1 MKKGK
6 FKLNIL
12 FKNTLLFTLVYLSL
26 TSAYSQNIIPGS
38 ERTNLYIDKL
48 LDKKVA
54 VIANNTSIIRSN
66 NLDIHLIDTLIK
78 RGVKIEKI
86 FSPEHGFLGD
96 KDDGE
101 KIENGFYK
109 SIEVISLYGK
119 NRKINDNDIEN
130 IDILIFDI
138 QDVGVRFYTYLSTL
152 HYAMES
158 VSRTNKKLI
167 ILDRPNPNSFYI
179 DGPVLD
185 LKNKSFIGLHPV
197 PIVYGMTIGE
207 YGKMINGEGWLEN
220 SLKANLEV
228 IKIKN
233 YNHKLK
239 YEPNIRPSPNL
250 PNIQSI
256 YLYPSLAFLEKTEVS
271 VGRGTKTQFQIY
283 GHPDFNEKFL
293 YFPLASEPEARIM
306 VTSPFYTNQIAL
318 IENIAKSIPIDYTLY
333 VKEHPVQE
341 VKFWRPVTDYKKLI
355 NIPNVKFV
363 HPSVSNHEL
372 LPKCQ
377 GVIAISGGTSFE
389 AIFYKKP
396 VILFADEYYDV
407 LSMVTRIKTFKTLSN
422 DITDA
427 LSNFKFD
434 NNELDAFMQ
443 ASDNHSLS
451 VPYHQIRDDAE
462 ILSSIQNY
470 TDNFNVI
477 AKEFDKFYEAYA
489 NYFELMAQ
497 TIRSKL

>member
-54 VIANNTSIIRSN
+54 VIANNTSVIRSN

-78 RGVKIEKI
+78 RGIKIEKI

-101 KIENGFYK
+101 KIDNGFYK

-119 NRKINDNDIEN
+119 NRRINDNDIKN

-179 DGPVLD
+179 DGPILD

-220 SLKANLEV
+220 NLKANLEV

-239 YEPNIRPSPNL
+239 YEPSIRPSPNL

-283 GHPDFNEKFL
+283 GHPDFNEKFSFIPKPNFGSQNPKL
-293 YFPLASEPEARIM
+293 NGIKSNGEDLRNYKTGNRIELKWLIN
-306 VTSPFYTNQIAL
+306 SYNQIKDK
-318 IENIAKSIPIDYTLY
+318 ENFFRSDFNKLSGSSKLQDQIKNGIQESI
-333 VKEHPVQE
+333 
-341 VKFWRPVTDYKKLI
+341 
-355 NIPNVKFV
+355 
-363 HPSVSNHEL
+363 
-372 LPKCQ
+372 
-377 GVIAISGGTSFE
+377 
-389 AIFYKKP
+389 
-396 VILFADEYYDV
+396 
-407 LSMVTRIKTFKTLSN
+407 
-422 DITDA
+422 
-427 LSNFKFD
+427 
-434 NNELDAFMQ
+434 
-443 ASDNHSLS
+443 
-451 VPYHQIRDDAE
+451 IRDSWLE
-462 ILSSIQNY
+462 GL
-470 TDNFNVI
+470 
-477 AKEFDKFYEAYA
+477 EKFKK
-489 NYFELMAQ
+489 
-497 TIRSKL
+497 IRKKYLLY

>member
-78 RGVKIEKI
+78 RGVTIEKI

-119 NRKINDNDIEN
+119 NRKINDNDIKN

-179 DGPVLD
+179 DGPILD

-220 SLKANLEV
+220 RLKANLEV

-283 GHPDFNEKFL
+283 GHPDFNEKFSFIPKPNFGSQNPKL
-293 YFPLASEPEARIM
+293 NGIKSNGEDLRNYKTVNRIELKWLIN
-306 VTSPFYTNQIAL
+306 SYNQIKDKKNFFRSDFNKL
-318 IENIAKSIPIDYTLY
+318 SGSSKLQDQIKNGIQESI
-333 VKEHPVQE
+333 
-341 VKFWRPVTDYKKLI
+341 
-355 NIPNVKFV
+355 
-363 HPSVSNHEL
+363 
-372 LPKCQ
+372 
-377 GVIAISGGTSFE
+377 
-389 AIFYKKP
+389 
-396 VILFADEYYDV
+396 
-407 LSMVTRIKTFKTLSN
+407 
-422 DITDA
+422 
-427 LSNFKFD
+427 
-434 NNELDAFMQ
+434 
-443 ASDNHSLS
+443 
-451 VPYHQIRDDAE
+451 IRDSWLE
-462 ILSSIQNY
+462 GL
-470 TDNFNVI
+470 
-477 AKEFDKFYEAYA
+477 EKFKK
-489 NYFELMAQ
+489 
-497 TIRSKL
+497 IRKKYLLY

>member
-12 FKNTLLFTLVYLSL
+12 IKNTLLFTLVYLSL

-54 VIANNTSIIRSN
+54 VIANNTSVIRSN
-66 NLDIHLIDTLIK
+66 NSDIHLIDTLIK

-86 FSPEHGFLGD
+86 FSPEHGFRGD

-101 KIENGFYK
+101 KIDNGFYK

-119 NRKINDNDIEN
+119 NRRINDNDIKN

-179 DGPVLD
+179 DGPILD

-220 SLKANLEV
+220 NLKANLEV

-283 GHPDFNEKFL
+283 GHPDFNEKFSFIPKPNFGSQNPKL
-293 YFPLASEPEARIM
+293 NGIKSNGEDLRNYKTGNRIELKWLIN
-306 VTSPFYTNQIAL
+306 SYNQIKDK
-318 IENIAKSIPIDYTLY
+318 ENFFRSDFNKLSGSSKLQDQIKNGIQESI
-333 VKEHPVQE
+333 
-341 VKFWRPVTDYKKLI
+341 
-355 NIPNVKFV
+355 
-363 HPSVSNHEL
+363 
-372 LPKCQ
+372 
-377 GVIAISGGTSFE
+377 
-389 AIFYKKP
+389 
-396 VILFADEYYDV
+396 
-407 LSMVTRIKTFKTLSN
+407 
-422 DITDA
+422 
-427 LSNFKFD
+427 
-434 NNELDAFMQ
+434 
-443 ASDNHSLS
+443 
-451 VPYHQIRDDAE
+451 IRDSWLE
-462 ILSSIQNY
+462 GL
-470 TDNFNVI
+470 
-477 AKEFDKFYEAYA
+477 EKFKK
-489 NYFELMAQ
+489 
-497 TIRSKL
+497 IREKYLLY

>member
-101 KIENGFYK
+101 KIDNGFYK

-119 NRKINDNDIEN
+119 NRKINDNDIKN

-179 DGPVLD
+179 DGPILD

-207 YGKMINGEGWLEN
+207 YGKMINGE
-220 SLKANLEV
+220 
-228 IKIKN
+228 
-233 YNHKLK
+233 
-239 YEPNIRPSPNL
+239 
-250 PNIQSI
+250 
-256 YLYPSLAFLEKTEVS
+256 
-271 VGRGTKTQFQIY
+271 VG
-283 GHPDFNEKFL
+283 
-293 YFPLASEPEARIM
+293 
-306 VTSPFYTNQIAL
+306 
-318 IENIAKSIPIDYTLY
+318 
-333 VKEHPVQE
+333 
-341 VKFWRPVTDYKKLI
+341 
-355 NIPNVKFV
+355 
-363 HPSVSNHEL
+363 
-372 LPKCQ
+372 
-377 GVIAISGGTSFE
+377 
-389 AIFYKKP
+389 
-396 VILFADEYYDV
+396 
-407 LSMVTRIKTFKTLSN
+407 
-422 DITDA
+422 
-427 LSNFKFD
+427 
-434 NNELDAFMQ
+434 
-443 ASDNHSLS
+443 
-451 VPYHQIRDDAE
+451 
-462 ILSSIQNY
+462 
-470 TDNFNVI
+470 
-477 AKEFDKFYEAYA
+477 
-489 NYFELMAQ
+489 
-497 TIRSKL
+497 